1 MDKRDW
7 MDSPGDRRLPEDPGS
22 ITGFTQLIEPTVT
35 QPFIVAGEIPVDLAG
50 RRLDQALAE
59 LFPDFSRSRLKNW
72 ILSGQARLND
82 APATPRHKV
91 FGGERIEI
99 RAELEGAIDVEAE
112 PIPLAV
118 IHQDASILVID
129 KPAGLVV
136 HPAAGH
142 ARGTLQNA
150 LLHRD
155 PRLAVIPR
163 CGIVHRLD
171 KETSGLLVVARTL
184 SAHRSLVEQLRK
196 RTVRREYLA
205 LVQGAV
211 TAGGTVDE
219 PIGRHPVDRKR
230 FAVRAEG
237 REAVTHFR
245 IEERFSHH
253 TLLRVR
259 LETGRTHQI
268 RVHMAHIR
276 HPLVGDP
283 LYGGRLRLPPHASP
297 ALIESLQGFRRQ
309 ALHAVRLGLEHPE
322 TGQAMVWETGLP
334 EDLARLIDQLRS
346 DQLVGN
352 DKIAGSN
359 FGQRSWPR
367 MGESQGGGEP
377 S

>member
-1 MDKRDW
+1 MN
-7 MDSPGDRRLPEDPGS
+7 SPGDLGLPEDIES
-22 ITGFTQLIEPTVT
+22 ITGFTQLIEPAVT
-35 QPFIVAGEIPVDLAG
+35 QPFIVAGEIPVALAG

-59 LFPDFSRSRLKNW
+59 LFPDFSRSRLKGW

-99 RAELEGAIDVEAE
+99 RAELESAIDLEAE

-118 IHQDASILVID
+118 IYQDASVLVID

-155 PRLAVIPR
+155 PGLAAIPR

-184 SAHRSLVEQLRK
+184 SAHRSLVEQLRN

-205 LVQGAV
+205 LVQGTV

-230 FAVRAEG
+230 FAVRAGG

-253 TLLRVR
+253 TLLRVW

-268 RVHMAHIR
+268 RVHMAHLR

-297 ALIESLQGFRRQ
+297 VLIESLQRFRRQ
-309 ALHAVRLGLEHPE
+309 ALHAVRLGLKHPA

-334 EDLARLIDQLRS
+334 EDFASLLDQLRD

-352 DKIAGSN
+352 DKIAGSH
-359 FGQRSWPR
+359 FGRHGSPRSS
-367 MGESQGGGEP
+367 GSQGRGEQ

>member
-1 MDKRDW
+1 
-7 MDSPGDRRLPEDPGS
+7 
-22 ITGFTQLIEPTVT
+22 VT
-35 QPFIVAGEIPVDLAG
+35 QPFIVAREIPVDLAG

-72 ILSGQARLND
+72 ILSGKARLND

-91 FGGERIEI
+91 FGGEKIEI
-99 RAELEGAIDVEAE
+99 RAELEATGDVEAE

-150 LLHRD
+150 LRHHD
-155 PRLAVIPR
+155 PGLAVIPR

-171 KETSGLLVVARTL
+171 KDTSGLLVVARTL
-184 SAHRSLVEQLRK
+184 SAHRSLVEQLQK

-245 IEERFSHH
+245 IEERFSYH
-253 TLLRVR
+253 TLLRVW

-268 RVHMAHIR
+268 RVHMAHIH

-283 LYGGRLRLPPHASP
+283 LYGGRLRFPARAGL

-309 ALHAVRLGLEHPE
+309 ALHAVRLGLDHPE
-322 TGQAMVWETGLP
+322 TGQAMVWETELP
-334 EDLARLIDQLRS
+334 KDFASLLDALR
-346 DQLVGN
+346 
-352 DKIAGSN
+352 
-359 FGQRSWPR
+359 
-367 MGESQGGGEP
+367 GES
-377 S
+377 